1 MKLEKLPH
9 YLFGGLTILC
19 VIAVVTGAYWHI
31 GTAAIC
37 YLMSEVPDMEDAS
50 HKSGNESREA
60 YIPRQSL

>member
-37 YLMSEVPDMEDAS
+37 YLMSENMEDES
-50 HKSGNESREA
+50 NKSGNE
-60 YIPRQSL
+60 

>member
-37 YLMSEVPDMEDAS
+37 YLMSEVTNMDDES
-50 HKSGNESREA
+50 KETGNE
-60 YIPRQSL
+60 

>member
-9 YLFGGLTILC
+9 YLFGGLTILY

-37 YLMSEVPDMEDAS
+37 YLMSEVTDMDES
-50 HKSGNESREA
+50 NESGNE
-60 YIPRQSL
+60 

>member
-19 VIAVVTGAYWHI
+19 VIAVITGAYWHI

-37 YLMSEVPDMEDAS
+37 YLMSEVTDMDDES
-50 HKSGNESREA
+50 KESGNE
-60 YIPRQSL
+60 